1 MDAFDRMILFFGFVF
16 LFGLALADDKPA
28 DCAPGPLPTI
38 VVPIDPQDD
47 TREPDGTL
55 LNDSVKG

>member
-1 MDAFDRMILFFGFVF
+1 MILFFGFVF